1 MFMNNRIFLDSSILV
16 VKAKGTKEELF
27 DFLIENS
34 TIEKCIN
41 TIVLSEF
48 TYYFLAIEGS
58 SSPRTLKEKKIIPTI
73 LQQNNPII
81 LLELFAYLTDSQAIV
96 GTYLDLMQKY
106 NLLPNDALILATCK
120 THQIQQ
126 IASFDSTDFEKACL
140 GENIKLVQR
149 IEDLL

>member
-1 MFMNNRIFLDSSILV
+1 M
-16 VKAKGTKEELF
+16 KKQKEQLF
-27 DFLIENS
+27 DFLIDNS

-48 TYYFLAIEGS
+48 TYYFLAIEGA

-81 LLELFAYLTDSQAIV
+81 LLELFTYLTDSQAIA
-96 GTYLDLMQKY
+96 GTCLDLMQKY
-106 NLLPNDALILATCK
+106 NLLPNDVLILATCK

-149 IEDLL
+149 IEDLLRKEYFTAIFLNPNRL

>member
-1 MFMNNRIFLDSSILV
+1 
-16 VKAKGTKEELF
+16 
-27 DFLIENS
+27 
-34 TIEKCIN
+34 
-41 TIVLSEF
+41 
-48 TYYFLAIEGS
+48 
-58 SSPRTLKEKKIIPTI
+58 LKEKKIIPTI

-81 LLELFAYLTDSQAIV
+81 LLELFTYLTDSQAIV